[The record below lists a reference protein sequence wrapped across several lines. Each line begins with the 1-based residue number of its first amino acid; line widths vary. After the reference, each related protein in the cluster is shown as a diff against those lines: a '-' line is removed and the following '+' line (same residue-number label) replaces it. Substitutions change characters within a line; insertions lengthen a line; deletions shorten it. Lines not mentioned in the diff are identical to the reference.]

1 VPLLVAL
8 VGPSGGRDHLR
19 TGNVR
24 RAFALGLISGAVY
37 FSGTLYWITHV
48 MVTYGGLATPVAM
61 VVNALLVAY
70 LSLFPALFAA
80 FVVWAGRRL
89 GGAALMTAPFVW
101 VASELGRTHL
111 FGGFPWVLYGYS
123 QVEVLSVAQT
133 ASALGVY
140 GISALLVLMN
150 VALASAVTDRGRA
163 RWMPAAAA
171 VALVAIAAGW
181 GTARLRESALTRTG
195 TPLRVGLV
203 QGNIAQEDK
212 DSTDLAM
219 RRRIFDTY
227 LRMTG
232 QAADA
237 GAGLVVWPESAAPFY
252 FEDDRA
258 AADEVRALARSRRTA
273 ILLGSDELEPAD
285 PPRYYNAAFL
295 IAPDGAIAATVYRK
309 VRLVPFG
316 EYVPLKTLLFFATP
330 LVEAVSDFSAGQ
342 EPVTLPFGGHTISTA
357 ICYEVVYPAL
367 IRAFVARGSALLT
380 TITNDAWFGRSSAPY
395 QHFAQAAMRAI
406 EQGRYLVRSAN
417 TGISGIVDPY
427 GRVLA
432 KSEIFVPAVIT
443 GDVRLLS
450 ARTFYGRIGY
460 WFEYFSLAAT
470 ALVALAALGIHRRG
484 ASLSGS
490 RART

>member
-8 VGPSGGRDHLR
+8 GDRIGAVREPPLR
-19 TGNVR
+19 NPVALRPASVR
-24 RAFALGLISGAVY
+24 RAFFLGLATGIVY

-48 MVTYGGLATPVAM
+48 MVTYGGLATPVAIL
-61 VVNALLVAY
+61 VNALLVAY

-80 FVVWAGRRL
+80 FLVWSGRHL
-89 GGAALMTAPFVW
+89 GSSAMMAAPFVW

-123 QVEVLSVAQT
+123 QVDMLPVAQT
-133 ASALGVY
+133 ASILGVY
-140 GISALLVLMN
+140 GISALLVFAN
-150 VALASAVTDRGRA
+150 VALATVATRRGRG
-163 RWMPAAAA
+163 RWMPVAGA
-171 VALVAIAAGW
+171 VAVIAVAGGW
-181 GTARLRESALTRTG
+181 GTARLRGSSLTSAG
-195 TPLRVGLV
+195 TPLSVGLV

-212 DSTDLAM
+212 DSTDIVM
-219 RRRIFDTY
+219 RRRIFDVY
-227 LRMTG
+227 LKMTA
-232 QAADA
+232 QAADR
-237 GAGLVVWPESAAPFY
+237 GARLVIWPESAAPFY

-258 AADEVRALARSRRTA
+258 AADELRALARRRSVA
-273 ILLGSDELEPAD
+273 VLLGSDELEPEN

-295 IAPDGAIAATVYRK
+295 IGPDGTTAATVYRK

-316 EYVPLKTLLFFATP
+316 EYVPLRTLLFFAKP

-342 EPVTLPFGGHTISTA
+342 EPVTLPLGSHTISTA

-367 IRAFVARGSALLT
+367 IRAFVTRGSQLLT

-406 EQGRYLVRSAN
+406 EQGRYLVRAAN
-417 TGISGIVDPY
+417 TGVTGIVDPY

-432 KSEIFVPAVIT
+432 ESDIFVPVVLT
-443 GDVRLLS
+443 GEVRLLS
-450 ARTFYGRIGY
+450 QRTVYGRIGY

-470 ALVALAALGIHRRG
+470 AFAALAAFRMRNAGL
-484 ASLSGS
+484 
-490 RART
+490 